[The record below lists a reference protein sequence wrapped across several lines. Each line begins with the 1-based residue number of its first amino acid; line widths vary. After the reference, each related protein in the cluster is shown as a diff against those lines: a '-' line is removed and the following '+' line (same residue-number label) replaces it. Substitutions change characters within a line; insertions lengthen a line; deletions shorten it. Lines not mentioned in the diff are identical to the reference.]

1 MLVTLAFLMLPRSAG
16 AHFVTTALGSVY
28 DDISHLLMS
37 PEDLVPIIALALLAG
52 LNGAAA
58 ARWALFAVTGTWLVG
73 GSLGLLTKALLLPS
87 PATAVSFIALGCLVA
102 ADRRLSVRIVVA
114 LAVLVGALHGWH
126 MGVSLA
132 QGQREGLGLAGIGSA
147 TILIVA
153 IVSAL
158 IVSMR
163 ESWTRM
169 AVRVAGGWVA
179 AIGLLMLAWSV
190 RR

>member
-1 MLVTLAFLMLPRSAG
+1 
-16 AHFVTTALGSVY
+16 
-28 DDISHLLMS
+28 
-37 PEDLVPIIALALLAG
+37 
-52 LNGAAA
+52 
-58 ARWALFAVTGTWLVG
+58 
-73 GSLGLLTKALLLPS
+73 
-87 PATAVSFIALGCLVA
+87 
-102 ADRRLSVRIVVA
+102 
-114 LAVLVGALHGWH
+114 